1 MSRGQNTDLSET
13 FQAFLSACARFCL
26 VVGGLAVAIS
36 LGLLVFTA
44 MSATADQATAA
55 AKNIQLFEKVLIV
68 GSLALGVGASYQWW
82 GEEILSAGQLILAG
96 IMYFAPLL
104 LPMVIPN
111 SNNSAAYGASMAAIQ
126 TGGMVYGVL
135 ALLVTTADVIV
146 RVKDRAKTGVKADQ
160 LKYGR
165 GVKEEKDRQN
175 VLLGKCWQLP
185 FCRKFVRERCPI
197 YHAKRTCWK
206 ELVGCMCEE
215 AIIRNSMENRP
226 IPKDEL
232 LAAQMIPRNN
242 KLTIAQKKER
252 CRSCVIFNEHQRH
265 KYKVYM
271 PAVVATYVLAYV
283 VLRPTLLVATED
295 LLRAVNKVVNA
306 GTLGHAAAFDP
317 PHVFVEMLLAVF
329 FIIALSYSMK
339 ILEFSIFRAKV

>member
-1 MSRGQNTDLSET
+1 M
-13 FQAFLSACARFCL
+13 
-26 VVGGLAVAIS
+26 VVGGLAVLVS
-36 LGLLVFTA
+36 LGFLVFTA
-44 MSATADQATAA
+44 MNATAEQAVAA
-55 AKNIQLFEKVLIV
+55 SRNIEIFEKVLLV
-68 GSLALGVGASYQWW
+68 GVLGLGVGASYQWW
-82 GEEILSAGQLILAG
+82 GEEILGVVQLFLAG
-96 IMYFAPLL
+96 AMYFAPLI
-104 LPMVIPN
+104 LPSVVPN
-111 SNNSAAYGASMAAIQ
+111 SGNSPAYGQALSAIQ
-126 TGGMVYGVL
+126 LGGMVYGII
-135 ALLVTTADVIV
+135 ALIVTTADVII
-146 RVKDRAKTGVKADQ
+146 RVKDRSKTGVKADQ

-232 LAAQMIPRNN
+232 LAANLIPRNN

-252 CRSCVIFNEHQRH
+252 CRSCVIYNEHQRH

-271 PAVVATYVLAYV
+271 PMVVIFYVAAYVL
-283 VLRPTLLVATED
+283 LRTPLLAATETLLSGI
-295 LLRAVNKVVNA
+295 NKVVQA
-306 GTLGHAAAFDP
+306 GTLNKAGNFTP
-317 PHVFVEMLLAVF
+317 PHSFVEMLLAVF
-329 FIIALSYSMK
+329 FIIALTYSMK
-339 ILEFSIFRAKV
+339 ILEFTIFRAKV

>member
-1 MSRGQNTDLSET
+1 M
-13 FQAFLSACARFCL
+13 
-26 VVGGLAVAIS
+26 VV
-36 LGLLVFTA
+36 
-44 MSATADQATAA
+44 
-55 AKNIQLFEKVLIV
+55 
-68 GSLALGVGASYQWW
+68 
-82 GEEILSAGQLILAG
+82 
-96 IMYFAPLL
+96 
-104 LPMVIPN
+104 PN
-111 SNNSAAYGASMAAIQ
+111 SNNSPAYGAALSAIQ
-126 TGGMVYGVL
+126 LGGSVYGLIAIV
-135 ALLVTTADVIV
+135 VTAADVIV
-146 RVKDRAKTGVKADQ
+146 RVKSRAKNGVKSEQ

-165 GVKEEKDRQN
+165 GVKEESDRQN

-271 PAVVATYVLAYV
+271 PAVVLGYVAAYILLRVPLLA
-283 VLRPTLLVATED
+283 ATEA
-295 LLRAVNKVVNA
+295 LLTAINKVVQA
-306 GTLGHAAAFDP
+306 STLNRGGNFTP
-317 PHVFVEMLLAVF
+317 PHAFVEMLLAVF
-329 FIIALSYSMK
+329 FVIALSYSMK
-339 ILEFSIFRAKV
+339 ILEFAIFRAKV